1 MEFLGINIIEHASVP
16 ADDVWMIHKKEAP
29 QVPADLRGRLPV
41 PCILTGNAARACHLL
56 SLMRA
61 IDSQFLNSGASRIVR
76 RGRLPKSTA
85 M

>member
-16 ADDVWMIHKKEAP
+16 VDDVWMVHRKEAP
-29 QVPADLRGRLPV
+29 QVPADLRGSLPV
-41 PCILTGNAARACHLL
+41 PCILTGNATRARHLL

-61 IDSQFLNSGASRIVR
+61 IDSQFVNSGASRIMR
-76 RGRLPKSTA
+76 RVPQHKSTA